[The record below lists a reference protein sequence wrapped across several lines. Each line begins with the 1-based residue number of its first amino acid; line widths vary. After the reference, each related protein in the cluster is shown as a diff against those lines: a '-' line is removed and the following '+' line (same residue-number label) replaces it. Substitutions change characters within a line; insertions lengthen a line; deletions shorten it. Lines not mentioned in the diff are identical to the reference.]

1 MKKNM
6 IKKFTLGIASVCAL
20 GLILCGCGKKS
31 SDNSVQEVKDNKTLT
46 IGTSA
51 DYAPFE
57 FPIVK
62 NGKKEI
68 TGYDIMLA
76 QKVADKLG
84 VKLKI
89 VNTEFPSLISE
100 LKNDKVD
107 LVLSGMTK
115 TAKREK
121 VVDFSK
127 PYYTVE
133 NVMLVQKKDADKYNK
148 ISDTKG
154 KQIGAQQST
163 TQEDIIKKQMK
174 GANLVTESVTTSLA
188 TELKNGKIDGLVLEN
203 AIANNYVKQNPG
215 KYAIAKVKL
224 TTGKDIE
231 SYSVATKK
239 GDKKLIKV
247 VNKVI
252 DKIQKDGTSGQM
264 LQDAQNLQAKYG
276 K

>member
-6 IKKFTLGIASVCAL
+6 IKKFTFGIASVCAL

-51 DYAPFE
+51 DFAPFE

-68 TGYDIMLA
+68 TGYDIMIA

-127 PYYTVE
+127 P
-133 NVMLVQKKDADKYNK
+133 
-148 ISDTKG
+148 
-154 KQIGAQQST
+154 
-163 TQEDIIKKQMK
+163 
-174 GANLVTESVTTSLA
+174 
-188 TELKNGKIDGLVLEN
+188 
-203 AIANNYVKQNPG
+203 
-215 KYAIAKVKL
+215 
-224 TTGKDIE
+224 
-231 SYSVATKK
+231 
-239 GDKKLIKV
+239 
-247 VNKVI
+247 
-252 DKIQKDGTSGQM
+252 
-264 LQDAQNLQAKYG
+264 
-276 K
+276 